1 MPLHSAPPPHRAI
14 LAEFTE
20 WMSQPILVN
29 LRQAFLNA
37 PGFWESA
44 PSNKKQ
50 DWCKLIYGIDK
61 TQTDGYSI
69 EGDFVAQLDELAYQQ
84 PGLYL
89 SCERKGRKKQGNQQ
103 RLYYLFALQPN
114 GEVVVLKEF
123 KSASKDWAVPLWP
136 EIEAYFQQQASSI
149 EQRRQE
155 LLATIQALEFELS
168 QRRAE
173 LAALDSEA
181 LKQVDPEV

>member
-1 MPLHSAPPPHRAI
+1 
-14 LAEFTE
+14 
-20 WMSQPILVN
+20 MSEPVLVN

-37 PGFWESA
+37 PGFWESHL
-44 PSNKKQ
+44 SNRKG
-50 DWCKLIYGIDK
+50 DWCKLVYGLNK

-69 EGDFVAQLDELAYQQ
+69 EGSFVAQLDDLAYQQ

-89 SCERKGRKKQGNQQ
+89 SCEHKGRKKLGNQQ

-114 GEVVVLKEF
+114 GEVIILKEF

-136 EIEAYFQQQASSI
+136 EIEAYLQKQTNSI
-149 EQRRQE
+149 EMRRQE
-155 LLATIQALEFELS
+155 LLTTIQSLEFELS

-173 LAALDSEA
+173 LAALEMDEFM
-181 LKQVDPEV
+181 QIEDTNIED